1 MMWWSLSI
9 LSMVTPRLWCRWI
22 APPWADHPSKER
34 ESEAEK

>member
-9 LSMVTPRLWCRWI
+9 LSMVTPRLWGRFVV
-22 APPWADHPSKER
+22 PPWADCPSKER

>member
-22 APPWADHPSKER
+22 VPPWADCPTK